1 MNKLSKPAT
10 LVLSASALLAV
21 FALPA
26 WAIDPQCFYES
37 RSGINVECGIY
48 KSEISNT
55 RAFLE
60 TVVNRGKWT
69 RPSEGPVILDVRSIP
84 EFKAGHPEHSY
95 NAPYP
100 YI

>member
-1 MNKLSKPAT
+1 LPCLHGRSIP
-10 LVLSASALLAV
+10 SASTKAAR
-21 FALPA
+21 
-26 WAIDPQCFYES
+26 

-48 KSEISNT
+48 KPEISNT